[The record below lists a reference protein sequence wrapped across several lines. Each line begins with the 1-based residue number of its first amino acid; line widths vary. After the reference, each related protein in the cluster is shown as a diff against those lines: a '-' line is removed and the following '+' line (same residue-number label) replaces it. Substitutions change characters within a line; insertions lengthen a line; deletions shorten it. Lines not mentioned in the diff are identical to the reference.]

1 MLKQTLHDAWSVCPV
16 GDLSEI
22 PSSLRDISI
31 PAQIPGCVHTDLIR
45 AGKIP
50 DPYEDLNEY
59 TLQWIGRSDWEYRTT
74 FDADAKLFDHE
85 RIDLVFDGL
94 DTIARIELNGSLIA
108 QTQNMFRS
116 YRFDVRKLL
125 KRTGNELRITFAS
138 PVKYAF
144 AMRDK
149 LGHLPW
155 TNGAGGPF
163 NFIRKMA
170 CNFGW
175 DWGPVFVT
183 SGIWKGVRLEGWSKS
198 RIAAVRT
205 RVDSLSTDEAILKV
219 AVDVERTNAS
229 ASDVVVEFS
238 NPQGQGETLF
248 DRGNGVLSF
257 TVRNP
262 KVWSPVGYGDQFL
275 YSLDVLSLERNA
287 VNPEGK
293 MDVSDRVEKRI
304 GLRTTEL
311 ASSPD
316 SIGREFVVKINGKPI
331 FCKGFNWI
339 PDDCFPARACD
350 PARVRRRIEQA
361 LATGANMLRVWG
373 GGIYE
378 TDDFYNICDELGI
391 MVWQD
396 FPFACAT
403 YPEEEPYWSE
413 VEAEAKENIARLSS
427 HPSLVLWNG
436 NNENLMAYRDWGWKP
451 QVAGRTWG
459 KNYYFKLLPKI
470 LKELDPSRPYWP
482 ASPWSG
488 DEDVD
493 DGLDPNL
500 PTHGNTHYWKTWVF
514 ENYPTYRKISP
525 RFCSEF
531 GFQAPAN
538 FATIARVVPPEKR
551 DFGSAEMRHRQKAIT
566 VYDDGDLRNLKYV
579 AEHFNVEGIDELI
592 ASLKLSEPYPPLPP
606 PGDVKPLHSS
616 LAPSRANFDD
626 LHYLLQLNQARAL
639 TLAVEWFRSRQPV
652 CMGTLYWQLNDC
664 WPAVTSWASI
674 DGDGRL
680 KPAWFATRRF
690 YAPRLL
696 TIQPA
701 GPDYK
706 PADPLTLFA
715 INDSD
720 EPWRESV
727 RISRRNFRNDKSIEE
742 VVSELN
748 VQPRSVQAIPL
759 PHRRTRPMAFGGELI
774 LAEATLRA
782 LWFFDVDK
790 AFRYPPP
797 SFDASMIRKEN
808 EYHLTIHSRLL
819 MRDIVL
825 SPDRID
831 PDATIND
838 NLITL
843 LPGESF
849 TFVIQS
855 HRDLNQRELISRP
868 VLQCANHFGR

>member
-1 MLKQTLHDAWSVCPV
+1 MPSKHMLKQTLHDHWSLRPV
-16 GDLSEI
+16 GDLSEV
-22 PSSLRDISI
+22 PSNLRDISI

-45 AGKIP
+45 AAKIP
-50 DPYEDLNEY
+50 DPYLDLNEY
-59 TLQWIGRSDWEYRTT
+59 TLQWIGQTDWEYRTT
-74 FDADAKLFDHE
+74 FDANPKLFDHE

-94 DTIARIELNGSLIA
+94 DTIAKIELNGSLIA

-125 KRTGNELRITFAS
+125 KRTGNELRITFAC

-183 SGIWKGVRLEGWSKS
+183 SGIWKGVRVEGWSGA
-198 RIAAVRT
+198 RITEIRIT
-205 RVDSLSTDEAILKV
+205 PSHSDNGPFRVDVTAFIQRSEKATSPLYLSGDLRLSDGRSFANSM
-219 AVDVERTNAS
+219 DFHDGDS
-229 ASDVVVEFS
+229 ASLTFEFH
-238 NPQGQGETLF
+238 NAPLW
-248 DRGNGVLSF
+248 R
-257 TVRNP
+257 
-262 KVWSPVGYGDQFL
+262 PVGYGKQPIQLLQLF
-275 YSLDVLSLERNA
+275 
-287 VNPEGK
+287 VNDHLG
-293 MDVSDRVEKRI
+293 DRHDDRELKL

-311 ASSPD
+311 ATAPD
-316 SIGREFVVKINGKPI
+316 AIGREFVVKVNDKPI

-339 PDDCFPARACD
+339 PDDCFPTRACD
-350 PARVRRRIEQA
+350 PQRVRARIEQA

-391 MVWQD
+391 LVWQD

-413 VEAEAKENIARLSS
+413 VEAEVKENVARLSH

-459 KNYYFKLLPKI
+459 TNYYFNLIPRI
-470 LKELDPSRPYWP
+470 LKELDPTRPYWP

-488 DEDVD
+488 DPDVD
-493 DGLDPNL
+493 NGVHPNL
-500 PTHGNTHYWKTWVF
+500 PTHGNTHHWKTWVF
-514 ENYPTYRKISP
+514 ENYPTYRDISP

-551 DFGSAEMRHRQKAIT
+551 NFASAEMRHHQKCIT
-566 VYDDGDLRNLKYV
+566 AHDDGDLRNLKYV
-579 AEHFNVEGIDELI
+579 AEHFNVDGIDDLI
-592 ASLKLSEPYPPLPP
+592 KSLKLCEPYPPLPA
-606 PGDVKPLHSS
+606 PGIVKPLHSS

-664 WPAVTSWASI
+664 WPAVTSWATV

-690 YAPRLL
+690 YANYLP
-696 TIQPA
+696 TIQPE
-701 GPDYK
+701 PDGSLSLY
-706 PADPLTLFA
+706 L
-715 INDSD
+715 INDTD
-720 EPWRESV
+720 EP
-727 RISRRNFRNDKSIEE
+727 RIISKKS
-742 VVSELN
+742 LT
-748 VQPRSVQAIPL
+748 
-759 PHRRTRPMAFGGELI
+759 RRTFDGKI
-774 LAEATLRA
+774 LATQQIDCQVPPRASLRVPIDPSLSKPGDPSQELLYFDDSTPA
-782 LWFFDVDK
+782 FWFFDVDK
-790 AFRYPPP
+790 NLNYPAPKFE
-797 SFDASMIRKEN
+797 SKLSQSGE
-808 EYHLTIHSRLL
+808 EYRLQ
-819 MRDIVL
+819 L
-825 SPDRID
+825 SAR
-831 PDATIND
+831 T
-838 NLITL
+838 LI
-843 LPGESF
+843 
-849 TFVIQS
+849 
-855 HRDLNQRELISRP
+855 RDL
-868 VLQCANHFGR
+868 